1 MSPAFA
7 SRLLGET
14 TTWAGGGGAQQ
25 VVRHYSDGSDNP
37 SSVTTTTAGGVSTSR
52 LVELG
57 GEGLD
62 LRVTV
67 SAGQVAAEL
76 MVASPRGD
84 VVSTIEVDAQGSP
97 EGLSGWSSFDEHGNP
112 VDQPAAASSSSGG
125 VVYGWLGAHQ
135 RATTAVGLTLM
146 GARVHNPVTGL
157 FTTLDPVRG
166 GGDTTYGYPNDPINN
181 TDLDGQR
188 WRRWGRK
195 AVNAT
200 GTGSRWLTESKWGK
214 RIQKSCSLAW
224 GHVATAC
231 AAVYSLAYA
240 RQGRWGMA
248 ASTVASAAV
257 GWGAAKYTR
266 GALKARHSATKRNW
280 RHMSRSGN
288 PAKRRAA
295 AEYRPMSSRRFRAM
309 SQYGSEFV
317 GISGGIASDLYLS
330 RMRQRAQ

>member
-14 TTWAGGGGAQQ
+14 STWAGGGGAQQ
-25 VVRHYSDGSDNP
+25 VVRHYGDGSDNP
-37 SSVTTTTAGGVSTSR
+37 SSVTTTTSGGVSTSR
-52 LVELG
+52 VVELG

-157 FTTLDPVRG
+157 FTTVDPVHG
-166 GGDTTYGYPNDPINN
+166 GGDTIYAYPNDPINH
-181 TDLDGQR
+181 TDLDGLTSKKKMNKR
-188 WRRWGRK
+188 EIILCGVSPKRCAIYLEVSAWAHATAEALYGRGGDSDK
-195 AVNAT
+195 KNAFRHIIWQAILLKRL
-200 GTGSRWLTESKWGK
+200 GSKWA
-214 RIQKSCSLAW
+214 IAW
-224 GHVATAC
+224 ANAHENGATSADHR
-231 AAVYSLAYA
+231 ADMRNNLTGRQLGAQLRGGDWYSRSKIVITARRYIREGRYA
-240 RQGRWGMA
+240 RR
-248 ASTVASAAV
+248 
-257 GWGAAKYTR
+257 
-266 GALKARHSATKRNW
+266 
-280 RHMSRSGN
+280 
-288 PAKRRAA
+288 
-295 AEYRPMSSRRFRAM
+295 
-309 SQYGSEFV
+309 
-317 GISGGIASDLYLS
+317 
-330 RMRQRAQ
+330 

>member
-1 MSPAFA
+1 MSPALA
-7 SRLLGET
+7 SRRYSIDGLGRQTLIPSSDSPTGGADIGMEYWANDGVKTITQGASVVSYTLDGAGRRLGET

-76 MVASPRGD
+76 MVTSPRGD

-112 VDQPAAASSSSGG
+112 ADQPTAASSSSGG

-157 FTTLDPVRG
+157 FTSLDPVRG

-188 WRRWGRK
+188 WRRLWRVWRAKNYAESHVVGAAAGRLERRLGGK
-195 AVNAT
+195 CEWSR
-200 GTGSRWLTESKWGK
+200 GMRICGGSRWNPLIGRGGTTYGNTYLYSRKYRKESTAPGVIAHERVHVRQWWG
-214 RIQKSCSLAW
+214 
-224 GHVATAC
+224 
-231 AAVYSLAYA
+231 
-240 RQGRWGMA
+240 
-248 ASTVASAAV
+248 
-257 GWGAAKYTR
+257 
-266 GALKARHSATKRNW
+266 
-280 RHMSRSGN
+280 
-288 PAKRRAA
+288 
-295 AEYRPMSSRRFRAM
+295 
-309 SQYGSEFV
+309 
-317 GISGGIASDLYLS
+317 
-330 RMRQRAQ
+330 